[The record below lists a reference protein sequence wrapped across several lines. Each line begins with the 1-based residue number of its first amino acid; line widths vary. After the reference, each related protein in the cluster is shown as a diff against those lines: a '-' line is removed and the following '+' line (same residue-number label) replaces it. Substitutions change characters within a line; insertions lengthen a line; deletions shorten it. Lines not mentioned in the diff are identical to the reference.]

1 MDNRNLQGML
11 LTTLGGI
18 CWGISGSI
26 GQYLFSVEGMD
37 AHWLVPIRLGC
48 AGIILL
54 LYSLLRVQSILSP
67 WKNRQEA
74 VELVVYGL
82 LGVSFCQYLYFRT
95 IQLSTAG
102 VATIL
107 QDLSPIFILCIT
119 CYVQRRGPKFLEI
132 LSILLALVGVSLI
145 TTHGDWMSLIG
156 NDSGSSG
163 GVSMAALI
171 TGILSAFTVVIYNLA
186 PVRIMRKYSI
196 FMLQGWAFL
205 MGGVFLSIAFHIWTY
220 RYVPGFF
227 GFLGIIGVVLI
238 GNVLAFPLYMSGV
251 RLIGADR
258 GILYGFSEPIS
269 AALIGTLCLHTP
281 FTLYDGIGFLCVFLM
296 LALISV
302 NGQREEKRKAEERY
316 GKEK

>member
-1 MDNRNLQGML
+1 ML

-18 CWGISGSI
+18 CWGVSGSI

-48 AGIILL
+48 AGVILL
-54 LYSLLRVQSILSP
+54 LYSLFRGQSILSP
-67 WKNRQEA
+67 WKNRQETM
-74 VELVVYGL
+74 ELLVYGL
-82 LGVSFCQYLYFRT
+82 LGVSACQYLYFRT

-119 CYVQRRGPKFLEI
+119 CYMHRRGPKVLEI
-132 LSILLALVGVSLI
+132 VSILLALVGVSLI
-145 TTHGDWMSLIG
+145 TTHGDFAALTG
-156 NDSGSSG
+156 GGSGAAG
-163 GVSMAALI
+163 GVSMAALV

-205 MGGVFLSIAFHIWTY
+205 MGGVFFAVAFHIWTY
-220 RYVPGFF
+220 QYVPGFF
-227 GFLGIIGVVLI
+227 GLLGIAGVVLI

-258 GILYGFSEPIS
+258 GILYGFSEPIT
-269 AALIGTLCLHTP
+269 AALIGTLCLSTP
-281 FTLYDGIGFLCVFLM
+281 FTLYDGVGFLCVFLM
-296 LALISV
+296 LVLISV
-302 NGQREEKRKAEERY
+302 NGQREEKRKTEERY
-316 GKEK
+316 GKEQQ